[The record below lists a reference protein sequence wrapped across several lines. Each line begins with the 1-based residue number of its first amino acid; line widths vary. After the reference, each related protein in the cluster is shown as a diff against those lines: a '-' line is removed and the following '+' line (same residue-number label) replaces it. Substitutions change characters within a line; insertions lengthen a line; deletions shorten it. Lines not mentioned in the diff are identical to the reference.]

1 MKGEYVEEENDNN
14 AQNNA
19 HNNMF
24 TKFSHP
30 SKFQPPPPHLHQ
42 LHHQQ
47 HFPPPHLHHPH
58 HLFSQPS
65 EEADSATTTTTPTPQ
80 QHHHQQQQQ
89 QLLHL
94 QSSSKKPKTTP
105 LSTQT
110 TTTSNEDGGTIEVSR
125 RPRGRPP
132 GSKNKPKPP
141 IVITREPEPA
151 MSPYILELPSG
162 ADVVDSLT
170 RFTRRRGVG
179 LCVLTA
185 SGAVANVTLKQPS
198 TTTPGGTV
206 TFHGRFDIL
215 SLSAVVVNT
224 VPFHGGGGF
233 TISLAGPQGQIVGGK
248 VVGSLVCSGTVFVI
262 AASFNNPSYCR
273 LPLDEQEAQ
282 HNQCQQ
288 QQQQED
294 DDQQNSPAVSGG
306 GDGGGTMSLYSGHL
320 GTPTSAAAS
329 GGGVIWA
336 TPTASRP
343 PY

>member
-1 MKGEYVEEENDNN
+1 MKGEYVDDENETNN
-14 AQNNA
+14 LNNT
-19 HNNMF
+19 HNMF
-24 TKFSHP
+24 AKFSHQP
-30 SKFQPPPPHLHQ
+30 KFQPPPPPQ
-42 LHHQQ
+42 HHH
-47 HFPPPHLHHPH
+47 HFPPPHLLHHSHP
-58 HLFSQPS
+58 FS
-65 EEADSATTTTTPTPQ
+65 EEADSATTTPPPPPPP
-80 QHHHQQQQQ
+80 
-89 QLLHL
+89 

-105 LSTQT
+105 PTQT

-162 ADVVDSLT
+162 ADVVESLT

-206 TFHGRFDIL
+206 TFHGRFDVL

-248 VVGSLVCSGTVFVI
+248 VVGTLVCSGTVYVI
-262 AASFNNPSYCR
+262 AATFNNPTYCR
-273 LPLDEQEAQ
+273 LPLDDQEVQ
-282 HNQCQQ
+282 HDQRQQQ
-288 QQQQED
+288 QQQQEGGGD
-294 DDQQNSPAVSGG
+294 EQGNSPVSGG

-320 GTPTSAAAS
+320 GTTTTTSGAAPPD
-329 GGGVIWA
+329 VIWA
-336 TPTASRP
+336 TPSAARP